1 MNLTCQQCSA
11 ALDIGLI
18 DKTTVCP
25 WCGSGNVV
33 QRPPRPG
40 IPPPSF
46 IVGFSLSADE
56 VKTRVAQWAQ
66 SASWFAPRAFRHLQV
81 ELLSKVLRYDRSIV
95 GRTGAE
101 SQHPERYRL
110 ARWLRGRR
118 AEWV

>member
-1 MNLTCQQCSA
+1 MSSVTALVLT
-11 ALDIGLI
+11 GLI
-18 DKTTVCP
+18 
-25 WCGSGNVV
+25 GS
-33 QRPPRPG
+33 
-40 IPPPSF
+40 
-46 IVGFSLSADE
+46 
-56 VKTRVAQWAQ
+56 
-66 SASWFAPRAFRHLQV
+66 APVDQPAVSIDLQV